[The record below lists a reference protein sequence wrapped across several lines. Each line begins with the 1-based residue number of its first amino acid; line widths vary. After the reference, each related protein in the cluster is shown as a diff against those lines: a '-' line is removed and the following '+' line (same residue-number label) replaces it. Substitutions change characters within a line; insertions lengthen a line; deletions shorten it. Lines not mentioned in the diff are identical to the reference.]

1 MYLDRTYHSLWLDN
15 DGDPER
21 EGGERKMKTWIEF
34 EYLAVEKHKSQVQF
48 PWKYFNVFWLLE
60 LI

>member
-1 MYLDRTYHSLWLDN
+1 MEILK
-15 DGDPER
+15 GR
-21 EGGERKMKTWIEF
+21 EGERKMKTWIEF

-48 PWKYFNVFWLLE
+48 PWKYFNVFWSLE